1 MFFLA
6 DTTQKVDNNHRA
18 IRFAYSC
25 ISSVIRFR
33 FSKNA
38 AIRLR
43 IVVNAIC
50 FSSLLLKKPRFQ
62 AKVPSIDLVSNQV
75 YHGID
80 GILLASSKNG

>member
-38 AIRLR
+38 AI
-43 IVVNAIC
+43 
-50 FSSLLLKKPRFQ
+50 SS
-62 AKVPSIDLVSNQV
+62 S
-75 YHGID
+75 
-80 GILLASSKNG
+80 ASRERHLF